1 MCSVDKKDFGTAS
14 AILAT
19 MRQLGMMISTFIAS
33 IAIASFVGG
42 VEVSRAPIPSLISGI
57 SEAFVIFAILCFVG
71 VFLLLVGVTKDKS
84 KDQGNA

>member
-1 MCSVDKKDFGTAS
+1 
-14 AILAT
+14 LAPIKNHIFNVHFT
-19 MRQLGMMISTFIAS
+19 TVLINDE